1 MESLIARGI
10 RFEEKQS
17 VEGVLSGKKVVL
29 TGALPTLK
37 RGEAKR
43 LIEDNGGEVA
53 DSISKSVNL
62 VIAGEDAGSKLAKA
76 QKLGIE
82 IVDEKWLLDKINK

>member
-1 MESLIARGI
+1 
-10 RFEEKQS
+10 
-17 VEGVLSGKKVVL
+17 
-29 TGALPTLK
+29 
-37 RGEAKR
+37 
-43 LIEDNGGEVA
+43 
-53 DSISKSVNL
+53 L